1 MDNSYMKKLMVLG
14 VVLATMSLGSC
25 ARKANCPA
33 YGSVQKP
40 VSAQVR
46 V

>member
-1 MDNSYMKKLMVLG
+1 MKKLLILG
-14 VVLATMSLGSC
+14 ALLATVSLGSC

-40 VSAQVR
+40 ASTQQVR
-46 V
+46 A

>member
-1 MDNSYMKKLMVLG
+1 MKKLLVLSS
-14 VVLATMSLGSC
+14 VLAMLSLGSC

-40 VSAQVR
+40 ASTQVR
-46 V
+46 A

>member
-1 MDNSYMKKLMVLG
+1 MKKLLIFG
-14 VVLATMSLGSC
+14 AVLATLSLSSC

-40 VSAQVR
+40 ASAQVR
-46 V
+46 A

>member
-1 MDNSYMKKLMVLG
+1 MKKLLILVALM
-14 VVLATMSLGSC
+14 TSISLGSC

-40 VSAQVR
+40 VANQVR
-46 V
+46 A

>member
-1 MDNSYMKKLMVLG
+1 MKKLLILG
-14 VVLATMSLGSC
+14 VVLASLSLGSC

-33 YGSVQKP
+33 YGSAQKP
-40 VSAQVR
+40 ASSQVR